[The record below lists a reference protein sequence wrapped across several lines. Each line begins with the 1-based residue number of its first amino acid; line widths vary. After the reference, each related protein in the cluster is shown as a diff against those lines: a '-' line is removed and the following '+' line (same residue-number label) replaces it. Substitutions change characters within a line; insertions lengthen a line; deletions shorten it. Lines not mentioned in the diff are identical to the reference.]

1 MDRDE
6 ERAGRREEGAS
17 EDHLREDREE
27 YLRGR
32 EGGRD
37 EGAARRR
44 GNGPECPARRASGGR
59 ALGER
64 RIGERR
70 RRPRQGQEEVAGS
83 ITLL

>member
-6 ERAGRREEGAS
+6 ERAGRKEGAR

-44 GNGPECPARRASGGR
+44 GNGPECPGRKASGGR

-64 RIGERR
+64 RDG
-70 RRPRQGQEEVAGS
+70 
-83 ITLL
+83 